1 MEVDL
6 TIADG
11 DFAGREKD
19 GFIGN
24 SQYIAN
30 RRSTA
35 EMEAEFNPP
44 KVRYSDSTCSRLKRH
59 LWTILS
65 LHTVFA
71 LTPIHLPLFLR
82 SPRVIAG
89 IAAGT
94 VTVIGITAY
103 AMTRRKPTAEELERE
118 RRELLARSGRITDG
132 TIMDTMITEARTAAV
147 VSVPEVSPQAENPAT
162 PQIIVY
168 NYRIAGVTYECA
180 QDVTA
185 LAEYVHGIRT
195 DLPVQVRYLPQNPA
209 NSIIVAESW
218 SGLRLNS
225 SRPYQAD

>member
-1 MEVDL
+1 MD
-6 TIADG
+6 
-11 DFAGREKD
+11 
-19 GFIGN
+19 
-24 SQYIAN
+24 
-30 RRSTA
+30 
-35 EMEAEFNPP
+35 
-44 KVRYSDSTCSRLKRH
+44 YSFFK
-59 LWTILS
+59 
-65 LHTVFA
+65 TVFA

-82 SPRVIAG
+82 TPRVITG
-89 IAAGT
+89 IAAGA
-94 VTVIGITAY
+94 VTVIGIAAY
-103 AMTRRKPTAEELERE
+103 VMTRRKPTAEELERA

-147 VSVPEVSPQAENPAT
+147 SVPEMSPQADSTALT

-180 QDVTA
+180 QDVTT

-225 SRPYQAD
+225 SRPYQTDVSG

>member
-1 MEVDL
+1 
-6 TIADG
+6 
-11 DFAGREKD
+11 
-19 GFIGN
+19 
-24 SQYIAN
+24 
-30 RRSTA
+30 
-35 EMEAEFNPP
+35 
-44 KVRYSDSTCSRLKRH
+44 LKRH

-71 LTPIHLPLFLR
+71 LTSIHLPLFLR
-82 SPRVIAG
+82 SPRVITG
-89 IAAGT
+89 IAAG
-94 VTVIGITAY
+94 VVAVIGVTAY
-103 AMTRRKPTAEELERE
+103 VMTRRKPTAEELERE

-147 VSVPEVSPQAENPAT
+147 VSVPEVSPQAENSAT

>member
-1 MEVDL
+1 
-6 TIADG
+6 
-11 DFAGREKD
+11 
-19 GFIGN
+19 
-24 SQYIAN
+24 
-30 RRSTA
+30 
-35 EMEAEFNPP
+35 
-44 KVRYSDSTCSRLKRH
+44 
-59 LWTILS
+59 
-65 LHTVFA
+65 VFS
-71 LTPIHLPLFLR
+71 LTPIHLPHSLQ
-82 SPRVIAG
+82 SPPVITAIVVGALAGIG
-89 IAAGT
+89 IAA
-94 VTVIGITAY
+94 Y
-103 AMTRRKPTAEELERE
+103 LFTRRKPTAEEVERE

-132 TIMDTMITEARTAAV
+132 TIMDTMVTEARIAV
-147 VSVPEVSPQAENPAT
+147 VDVLETSTPVESPAST

-180 QDVTA
+180 QDVTM

>member
-1 MEVDL
+1 MEV
-6 TIADG
+6 
-11 DFAGREKD
+11 
-19 GFIGN
+19 
-24 SQYIAN
+24 
-30 RRSTA
+30 
-35 EMEAEFNPP
+35 EFNPP
-44 KVRYSDSTCSRLKRH
+44 KVRYSHSTCSRLKRH

-71 LTPIHLPLFLR
+71 LTSIHLPLFLR
-82 SPRVIAG
+82 SPRVITG
-89 IAAGT
+89 IAVGA
-94 VTVIGITAY
+94 VSVIGVAVY
-103 AMTRRKPTAEELERE
+103 VMTRRKPTAEELERE

-132 TIMDTMITEARTAAV
+132 TIMDTMITEARSAV
-147 VSVPEVSPQAENPAT
+147 VSVPEVSVQTDNSALT

-180 QDVTA
+180 QDVTT

>member
-1 MEVDL
+1 
-6 TIADG
+6 
-11 DFAGREKD
+11 
-19 GFIGN
+19 
-24 SQYIAN
+24 
-30 RRSTA
+30 
-35 EMEAEFNPP
+35 
-44 KVRYSDSTCSRLKRH
+44 
-59 LWTILS
+59 
-65 LHTVFA
+65 
-71 LTPIHLPLFLR
+71 
-82 SPRVIAG
+82 VIG
-89 IAAGT
+89 IAAY
-94 VTVIGITAY
+94 V
-103 AMTRRKPTAEELERE
+103 MTRRKPTAEELERA

-132 TIMDTMITEARTAAV
+132 TIMDTMITEARTAAIGI
-147 VSVPEVSPQAENPAT
+147 PEASTQIDNLAAT

-180 QDVTA
+180 QDVTT

>member
-1 MEVDL
+1 
-6 TIADG
+6 
-11 DFAGREKD
+11 
-19 GFIGN
+19 
-24 SQYIAN
+24 
-30 RRSTA
+30 
-35 EMEAEFNPP
+35 
-44 KVRYSDSTCSRLKRH
+44 
-59 LWTILS
+59 
-65 LHTVFA
+65 
-71 LTPIHLPLFLR
+71 
-82 SPRVIAG
+82 
-89 IAAGT
+89 
-94 VTVIGITAY
+94 
-103 AMTRRKPTAEELERE
+103 MTRCKPTAEELERQ

-147 VSVPEVSPQAENPAT
+147 SVPEMAPQANTMAPT

-180 QDVTA
+180 QDVTT

>member
-1 MEVDL
+1 MD
-6 TIADG
+6 
-11 DFAGREKD
+11 
-19 GFIGN
+19 
-24 SQYIAN
+24 
-30 RRSTA
+30 
-35 EMEAEFNPP
+35 
-44 KVRYSDSTCSRLKRH
+44 YSFLQ
-59 LWTILS
+59 
-65 LHTVFA
+65 TVFA
-71 LTPIHLPLFLR
+71 LTPIHLPPILR
-82 SPRVIAG
+82 SPRVITG
-89 IAAGT
+89 IAAGA
-94 VTVIGITAY
+94 VTVIGIAAY
-103 AMTRRKPTAEELERE
+103 VMTRRKPTAEELERE

-132 TIMDTMITEARTAAV
+132 TIMDTMITEARTAAI
-147 VSVPEVSPQAENPAT
+147 SVPEMSPQADNT

-180 QDVTA
+180 QDVTT